1 MNKKAENKAFLYK
14 KKKILHQNQQVCTNK
29 VLHLLAVLHCIGER
43 ERELEGRKMLSG
55 PLSLV
60 NLQWVSFIFILL
72 D

>member
-1 MNKKAENKAFLYK
+1 MLGAAAISWAPLCKRE
-14 KKKILHQNQQVCTNK
+14 
-29 VLHLLAVLHCIGER
+29 GER
-43 ERELEGRKMLSG
+43 ERARELEGRKMLSG

>member
-1 MNKKAENKAFLYK
+1 MKYSVKKVPHLNLLGESSAGLYK
-14 KKKILHQNQQVCTNK
+14 
-29 VLHLLAVLHCIGER
+29 HLLVVLIVKER
-43 ERELEGRKMLSG
+43 ERQSSRAGGMLSG